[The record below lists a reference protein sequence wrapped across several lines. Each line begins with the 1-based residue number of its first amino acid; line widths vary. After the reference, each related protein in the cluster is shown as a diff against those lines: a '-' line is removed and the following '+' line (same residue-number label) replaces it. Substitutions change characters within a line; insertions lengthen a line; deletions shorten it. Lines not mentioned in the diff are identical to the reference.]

1 MPYRIHRRSL
11 ILIFLA
17 LSGPMAIM
25 AGPCEPAPSPRV
37 IARNANGRSL
47 GWDFT
52 AGFSRGSTFPLDAE
66 PERSHVNWIRSRT
79 PWTALENLSNGI
91 TVRRHALSFLSP
103 GDPFRASLEA
113 DIRNVRKI
121 VEGRI
126 GVIRPVRCPE
136 GLAMR
141 EFLKTADLRSHPQ
154 EFMAIVLE
162 KNGVLKMLGDFYRRP
177 AGSVVGVA
185 TSPAVLAETKR
196 WLKIGWRYYAH
207 LHNHPFNFDN
217 DYGDIGGALAPS
229 DADIA
234 TYRLQKPERAL
245 ITNGLEVIEIKR
257 SEFDLFE

>member
-1 MPYRIHRRSL
+1 MLPL
-11 ILIFLA
+11 T
-17 LSGPMAIM
+17 GPMAVM
-25 AGPCEPAPSPRV
+25 AEPCEPAPSPRV
-37 IARNANGRSL
+37 IARDSGGRSL

-52 AGFSRGSTFPLDAE
+52 AGFPLRSTFPLDAE
-66 PERSHVNWIRSRT
+66 PERSHVKWIRSRT
-79 PWTALENLSNGI
+79 SWTAVENLRNGI
-91 TVRRHALSFLSP
+91 AVRQRALSFLSP
-103 GDPFRASLEA
+103 GDSFRTSLEA
-113 DIRNVRKI
+113 DIRNTRKI

-126 GVIRPVRCPE
+126 GVIRPVRCLE

-162 KNGVLKMLGDFYRRP
+162 KNGALKMLGDFYRRP

-196 WLKIGWRYYAH
+196 WLKIGWRYHAH

-229 DADIA
+229 DADLA
-234 TYRLQKPERAL
+234 TYRSQKPERAW

-257 SEFDLFE
+257 SEFGLFE